1 MRCSPAALSPK
12 DEMNRLAR
20 QVIAILLC
28 SAYALG
34 VQADSA
40 YPQRIASLGLCTDQI
55 LLMLADRSRIAT
67 LNHQAANPAVSYM
80 AAAVGD
86 IPLNQ
91 GNAEEIIPLK
101 PDLIISTHF
110 ASPEAVKML
119 QRLGYR
125 VELLP
130 LPNTVAGIRDMLQLA
145 GEWLGEQE
153 KAQALI
159 QEMDKKIAGA
169 KQRNAD
175 KPARR
180 AIIYSPNGYTI
191 GAGTLEHDV
200 LLQSG
205 YRNLA
210 AEAGVQSF
218 QQISLE
224 TLVTMQPERILID
237 NYAYNQNSLAYSYV
251 NHPVVKQMIPPD
263 SRMYVPTQLRDC
275 AGPQVADEI
284 VWLAD
289 HR

>member
-1 MRCSPAALSPK
+1 MIKFLFVFMLVIFQVAA
-12 DEMNRLAR
+12 
-20 QVIAILLC
+20 
-28 SAYALG
+28 
-34 VQADSA
+34 QADTA
-40 YPQRIASLGLCTDQI
+40 KPQRIASLGLCTDQI
-55 LLMLADRSRIAT
+55 VLLLADHSRIVT
-67 LNHQAANPAVSYM
+67 VNHQATNPAVSYM
-80 AAAVGD
+80 AAHVGD

-101 PDLIISTHF
+101 PDLVLSTHF

-130 LPNTVAGIRDMLQLA
+130 LPTTVVGIRDMLQQA

-153 KAQALI
+153 KAKTLI
-159 QEMDKKIAGA
+159 NEMDKKIAEA
-169 KQRNAD
+169 QQRNAD

-191 GAGTLEHDV
+191 GSGTLENDV

-210 AEAGVQSF
+210 ADIGVQSF

-224 TLVTMQPERILID
+224 TLITTKPERIMID

-251 NHPVVKQMIPPD
+251 NHPVVRHMIPEAN
-263 SRMYVPTQLRDC
+263 RMYVPTQLRDC